1 MDSEARGSDHLLDD
15 DVMQAAARLLREEA
29 DAELDE
35 ADEDMRP
42 ENTGINQQ
50 RKQLKEGRQDR
61 NQKELLF
68 GKTHKELLEIV
79 KALQKQVEGLEGWK
93 NPPMTETEAYTVNG
107 LTGKD
112 DWDTLFE
119 WLALG
124 AMVLQPPVRGNWGQM
139 KCTT

>member
-50 RKQLKEGRQDR
+50 RKQLKGV
-61 NQKELLF
+61 
-68 GKTHKELLEIV
+68 T
-79 KALQKQVEGLEGWK
+79 
-93 NPPMTETEAYTVNG
+93 
-107 LTGKD
+107 
-112 DWDTLFE
+112 
-119 WLALG
+119 
-124 AMVLQPPVRGNWGQM
+124 
-139 KCTT
+139 